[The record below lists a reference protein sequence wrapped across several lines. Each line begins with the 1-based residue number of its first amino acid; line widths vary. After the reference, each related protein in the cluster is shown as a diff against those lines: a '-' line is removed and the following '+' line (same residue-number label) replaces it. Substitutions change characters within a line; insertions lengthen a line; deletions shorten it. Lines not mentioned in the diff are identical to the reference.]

1 MFYFF
6 AKQVAQIICFA
17 LGGGASVNSLCS
29 ERLREQR
36 SSGLFTANLTTACE
50 RIVHT
55 STLNTSTLAIG
66 RELGAGRG
74 WWWRSG
80 DSGEAASVPFCS
92 SAKCRHRICAA
103 GVTFESR
110 RYVSDG

>member
-1 MFYFF
+1 MEMEVNSQKCLSQMFYFF

-80 DSGEAASVPFCS
+80 DSGEAASVPF
-92 SAKCRHRICAA
+92 
-103 GVTFESR
+103 
-110 RYVSDG
+110 

>member
-1 MFYFF
+1 M
-6 AKQVAQIICFA
+6 AQIIFFA

-66 RELGAGRG
+66 RELRAGRG

-80 DSGEAASVPFCS
+80 DSGGRLPVCLSAAQQNAAIE
-92 SAKCRHRICAA
+92 SAPLESHSNPAA
-103 GVTFESR
+103 M
-110 RYVSDG
+110 